1 MSLLPV
7 SREVEEICVSSAAKP
22 TNEMKKYPS
31 TKLSAKSTRA
41 RSKCSAARLSAYLTA
56 GIGTALV
63 GTPQAEAAIITIN
76 LSGPY
81 YFPNLGSVNAG
92 QSYGS
97 GQGISFPVYPGV
109 YSAPPT
115 IYSWGLGVSY
125 GGQLNV
131 KNLSGSFGIL
141 GGFGLGFAAG
151 SSAASPVN
159 FAAGQTIDS
168 SANFVQNNN
177 SLFRSG
183 VSSPV
188 SSPDFDSGSY
198 MGFKTTSG
206 RYGWMEVTWTS
217 ATSQFQ
223 ILSAAYEDVIGTG
236 ILAGEAGGSAAVP
249 EPEQVASSLL
259 LLALGSAGV
268 AIQRQR
274 AKKKQAAAVA

>member
-7 SREVEEICVSSAAKP
+7 SREVEDVCFSSAAKP

-41 RSKCSAARLSAYLTA
+41 RSTCSAARLSAYLTA

-76 LSGPY
+76 LSGPFY
-81 YFPNLGSVNAG
+81 SSDLVLVNGGQLSSSSGLG
-92 QSYGS
+92 
-97 GQGISFPVYPGV
+97 FPVYPGF
-109 YSAPPT
+109 YSTPQT
-115 IYSWGLGVSY
+115 ISFGLGISY
-125 GGQLNV
+125 GGQLNFSHSTQ
-131 KNLSGSFGIL
+131 KIGLYGAY
-141 GGFGLGFAAG
+141 GLGFAAG
-151 SSAASPVN
+151 ASNATPVN

-177 SLFRSG
+177 SLFFRG
-183 VSSPV
+183 FGAPV
-188 SSPDFDSGSY
+188 SSPDFGSGSY

-236 ILAGEAGGSAAVP
+236 ILAGDTVGSAAVP
-249 EPEQVASSLL
+249 EPGQVASSLL

-268 AIQRQR
+268 AIQRRR